1 MSFQSPP
8 ASGTTVAFSIPRASA
23 SHENDNNDNDVP
35 LCCSPPFNE
44 RTSST
49 SFTPLS
55 ATKQFNYRSN
65 DNLLQRQREPSITE
79 LDRIQRERREQTER
93 RNVEL
98 QSSSILD
105 KLMAA
110 QDSLPLMYPH
120 EEHEDVKINLNVG
133 NDVDVDV
140 MLPISMEPLC
150 DPSMNMNINMNTIN
164 SFPSSGSRRRR
175 RPIAKLVPSSI
186 LGTRTRTHSKRAPA
200 PRLRIRPHR
209 NIFNHQQDEDDQAPV
224 IIRNANDEDE
234 TEVKFADMFMSPHS
248 NKMVLQFPKAPFQ
261 EITLDDTD
269 ELGHGHGQAQVNNVQ
284 EQLQLQDLTLIDS
297 EHSHDEHQHQHQ
309 QYISQRRSITIN
321 SPEKYLI
328 HRIRSESSLIRTN
341 HEDEV
346 EEGDVHVHCDN
357 NSNGPTIS
365 SPSEASTSTSP
376 LPIKRMHYRKKTKK
390 ILLKPKR
397 RINTL
402 SRKSSFEPQC
412 SILNGDHF
420 HSPSSSSASS
430 ASTSTCTCTA
440 EVPTATAGA
449 FLPLPA
455 FNFPSMIGGRS
466 ESVDQIMAQDLN
478 LKGRHAP
485 ELSPFTPLLSVQAN
499 SKNNSNANANAD
511 GNPNPRARANN
522 QGFPSLKP
530 KSLITSCSSHT
541 HTHTHTHAHTNNN
554 NHSDESGD
562 IVMELDPNLS
572 ISRDL
577 EASFEQQM
585 QQYDEV
591 KFTPLRYRRKSV
603 VFVEDSNDGQDHQQ
617 QYNINSSNSNSDT
630 SNNNRSRSQSSSS
643 IQEQIEMAKQA
654 AARFGVG
661 LGERS
666 SSRDF
671 TSPNLSESNFRTPNA
686 SSVRRGWAWGSNG
699 ATPTHQEEEKKRMV
713 GLFLP
718 KLFPSASEDEIHHGS
733 SSAFFSGSGSGPGHH
748 SRERSNSFL
757 DMMKG
762 AFSPALSWKKSPIS

>member
-8 ASGTTVAFSIPRASA
+8 ASGTTVAFPIPRASA
-23 SHENDNNDNDVP
+23 SHENDDNDNEVL

-55 ATKQFNYRSN
+55 ATKQFNYHSN

-79 LDRIQRERREQTER
+79 LDRIQRERREQIER

-120 EEHEDVKINLNVG
+120 EEDEDVNVNLNGG
-133 NDVDVDV
+133 NDLDVDVDVDV
-140 MLPISMEPLC
+140 MLPMSMEPLC
-150 DPSMNMNINMNTIN
+150 DQNMNMNMNAFN
-164 SFPSSGSRRRR
+164 CFPSSGSRRRR
-175 RPIAKLVPSSI
+175 RPITRLVPTSI
-186 LGTRTRTHSKRAPA
+186 SGTGTRTRTHSKRAPA

-209 NIFNHQQDEDDQAPV
+209 NIFTHQQDEDDQAPV
-224 IIRNANDEDE
+224 IIRNANDENE

-248 NKMVLQFPKAPFQ
+248 NKFVLQFPKAPFQ

-269 ELGHGHGQAQVNNVQ
+269 ELGHGHGQAQVNVQ
-284 EQLQLQDLTLIDS
+284 EQFQLQDLTLIDS
-297 EHSHDEHQHQHQ
+297 GHSHDEHQHQHQ
-309 QYISQRRSITIN
+309 QYVSQRHSITIN

-341 HEDEV
+341 CGDEV
-346 EEGDVHVHCDN
+346 EEGEGDSHCDN
-357 NSNGPTIS
+357 NSNGPTVS

-376 LPIKRMHYRKKTKK
+376 LPIKRMHYHKKTKK

-397 RINTL
+397 RINAL

-412 SILNGDHF
+412 SFLNGDYF

-430 ASTSTCTCTA
+430 ASTCACAA
-440 EVPTATAGA
+440 EVATAGA
-449 FLPLPA
+449 FLPPPA
-455 FNFPSMIGGRS
+455 LNFPSTSGGKS
-466 ESVDQIMAQDLN
+466 KSVDQIMAQDLN

-499 SKNNSNANANAD
+499 SKNNSNVNANAD
-511 GNPNPRARANN
+511 GNPNSRANN

-530 KSLITSCSSHT
+530 KSLITSCLSHT
-541 HTHTHTHAHTNNN
+541 HTHAHAHTNNN

-617 QYNINSSNSNSDT
+617 QCNINNSNSD

-699 ATPTHQEEEKKRMV
+699 ATPTRQEEEKKRMV

-718 KLFPSASEDEIHHGS
+718 KLFPSASEDEFHHGS
-733 SSAFFSGSGSGPGHH
+733 SSAFFSGSGPGHH